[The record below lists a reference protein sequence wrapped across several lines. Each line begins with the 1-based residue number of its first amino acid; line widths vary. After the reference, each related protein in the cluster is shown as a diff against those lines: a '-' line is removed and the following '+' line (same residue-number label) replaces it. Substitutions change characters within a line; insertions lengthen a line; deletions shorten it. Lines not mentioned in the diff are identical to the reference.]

1 MLRTWIRLPGYRGG
15 TLVFTNGCFD
25 LLHDGHRYLLNRAK
39 AQGEYLVVGVNSDD
53 SVRRRK
59 GSDRPVQSETIR
71 LSHVADDPCVDY
83 VLVFDE
89 DTPEKVLH
97 ELRPDVYVLGEEY
110 RANCPGAEFAG
121 RVHFVERLPG
131 LSTTKIIEAA
141 TLAES

>member
-1 MLRTWIRLPGYRGG
+1 VRV
-15 TLVFTNGCFD
+15 VFANGCFD
-25 LLHDGHRYLLNRAK
+25 ILTVGHLHLLETAK
-39 AQGEYLVVGVNSDD
+39 RLGTHLIVGINSDS

-59 GSDRPVQSETIR
+59 GPTRPINTEIDRAR
-71 LSHVADDPCVDY
+71 LLEAIHVVDE
-83 VLVFDE
+83 VRVFDE
-89 DTPEKVLH
+89 DTPERLLH

-110 RANCPGAEFAG
+110 RDRCPGAEFAG